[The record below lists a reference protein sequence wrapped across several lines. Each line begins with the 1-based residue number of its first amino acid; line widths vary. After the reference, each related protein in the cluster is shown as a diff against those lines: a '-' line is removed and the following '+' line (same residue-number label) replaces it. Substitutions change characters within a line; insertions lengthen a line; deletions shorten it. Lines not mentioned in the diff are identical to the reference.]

1 MRDKIHAGLEVKGLH
16 DFKLFLTFDDGKR
29 KVFDMKPHLW
39 GIWEA
44 LNDPNKFFLA
54 YVDYGTVCWPGQLDI
69 DPEILYLDGGLA
81 NRKRRWLKKLF

>member
-44 LNDPNKFFLA
+44 LNDPNKFFLWEALNDPNKFFLA

-69 DPEILYLDGGLA
+69 DPEIL
-81 NRKRRWLKKLF
+81 